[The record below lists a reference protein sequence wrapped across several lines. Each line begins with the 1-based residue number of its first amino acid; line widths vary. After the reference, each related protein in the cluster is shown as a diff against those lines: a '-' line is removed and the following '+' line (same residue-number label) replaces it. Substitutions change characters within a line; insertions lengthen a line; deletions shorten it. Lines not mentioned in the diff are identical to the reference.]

1 MVACPHDYPAVTHW
15 YSDCYRWWFGGSS
28 VYLHPV
34 LSMDVSEKVK
44 AQLVIV
50 TGLVVLYFV
59 FKSPWWLYAAAAV
72 GLLSI
77 VIPAVG
83 DLIVK
88 AWFKVAE
95 ILGNIN
101 GKIILS
107 VMFFVFLWPIAMLY
121 RLTTKN
127 PLAIK
132 RTDDSS
138 FYTERN
144 HQYTKDD
151 LEQTW

>member
-1 MVACPHDYPAVTHW
+1 
-15 YSDCYRWWFGGSS
+15 
-28 VYLHPV
+28 
-34 LSMDVSEKVK
+34 MDVTEKVK

-59 FKSPWWLYAAAAV
+59 FKSPWWLYSAAAV
-72 GLLSI
+72 GLLSLA
-77 VIPAVG
+77 IPVAG

-88 AWFKVAE
+88 AWFKLAE
-95 ILGNIN
+95 VLGNIN

-107 VMFFVFLWPIAMLY
+107 VLFYVFLFPIALLY
-121 RLTTKN
+121 RMSTKN
-127 PLAIK
+127 PLSIK

-144 HQYTKDD
+144 HLYTKED
-151 LEQTW
+151 LEQSW